1 MENDESRSKISG
13 RIRHDGR
20 MTAEDRTP
28 GRSASG
34 PRCRRIEEINELGPL
49 LITDV
54 RGWEFDDVLVS
65 NIHIQSVNSQPML

>member
-1 MENDESRSKISG
+1 
-13 RIRHDGR
+13 

-54 RGWEFDDVLVS
+54 RGWEFDVLVS